1 MRTYAN
7 KSQKVTLNVF
17 FSCTKGD
24 DNMNSGCF
32 FEDNAT
38 LSSPGVCLHINLSY
52 LFRSTS
58 ANYNPSSWNKQGRT
72 QNNFLR
78 KNYPLSG
85 ILLYYPKSRD
95 LAINYF
101 SS

>member
-1 MRTYAN
+1 M
-7 KSQKVTLNVF
+7 SF
-17 FSCTKGD
+17 FSSTEGED
-24 DNMNSGCF
+24 DMNSGF
-32 FEDNAT
+32 SEDIAT

-58 ANYNPSSWNKQGRT
+58 ANYNPSSWNKHGRT

-85 ILLYYPKSRD
+85 ILLYYPKTRD

-101 SS
+101 SP